1 MHVLALTT
9 NEDAPFFTQSVASL
23 AERGVST
30 TVAPVPGDPTGAD
43 GRSPLDYARYVRNV
57 RRSLDRTVDLV
68 HAHYGLTAPFAL
80 AQRRVPVVLSLWGS
94 DLLGSVGPLSRFA
107 SRFCDEVIVMSPE
120 MARAIDLDPHVI
132 PDGID
137 LERFHP
143 IDYERAGREVGW
155 TEPGYDVLFPYG
167 PHRTVKNHPRAE
179 RIIKHVSERFD
190 VPVRLRTVSGVSHDR
205 IPLYMNA
212 ADALLLTS
220 HSEGSPNA
228 IKEALA
234 CELPVVSTD
243 VGDVRER
250 TRGVEPTVIADDD
263 RALVDGLEAVL
274 RAETRSNGRNA
285 IEPLRLERTTDATVA
300 VYHRALT
307 AGSTK
312 DPIVIGAPSA
322 KAPVDPPVSQ

>member
-23 AERGVST
+23 AERGVTT
-30 TVAPVPGDPTGAD
+30 TVVPVPGDPTGED
-43 GRSPLDYARYVRNV
+43 GRSPLDYARYVRDV

-94 DLLGSVGPLSRFA
+94 DLLGSVGPLSRLTA
-107 SRFCDEVIVMSPE
+107 RFCDEVIVMSPE

-137 LERFHP
+137 LDRFHP
-143 IDYERAGREVGW
+143 IDGEGASREVGW

-179 RIIKHVSERFD
+179 RVIERVSERFD
-190 VPVRLRTVSGVSHDR
+190 APVRLRTVSGVSHDR
-205 IPLYMNA
+205 IVLYMNA

-220 HSEGSPNA
+220 DSEGSPNA
-228 IKEALA
+228 VKEALA

-263 RALVDGLEAVL
+263 RALVDGLESVL
-274 RAETRSNGRNA
+274 RAASRSNGRNA
-285 IEPLRLERTTDATVA
+285 VEPLRLERTTDATVA
-300 VYHRALT
+300 VYRRALT
-307 AGSTK
+307 AGST
-312 DPIVIGAPSA
+312 DEPIVIGTPSDEAPA
-322 KAPVDPPVSQ
+322 DPPVVR